1 MALKQHAE
9 QSSTFYGWTAS
20 NAVDGK
26 LDSRD
31 DAAAQEA
38 TCTHTMAHHRGRWT
52 VTFKQPASIT
62 RFLIYNRRGSN
73 KKGKFTRF
81 ISKCL

>member
-9 QSSTFYGWTAS
+9 QSSTFYEWKAS

-26 LDSRD
+26 LDTRD
-31 DAAAQEA
+31 DNAAQGA
-38 TCTHTMAHHRGRWT
+38 TCSHTEENDLGRWT
-52 VTFKQPASIT
+52 VTFEQPASIT

-73 KKGKFTRF
+73 KKGKCTRF
-81 ISKCL
+81 ISK